1 MGVTLTQYE
10 NMVTLDSKGF
20 INILVIEYSGKMQI
34 ELDVEVKKV
43 KMTDKRIIIYF
54 NRGTQINDALFHY
67 SGWIDI
73 KKAICYTSSGK
84 YRANKILKDST
95 WGRLGNNWD
104 EINNT
109 WEYYDAHISSN
120 NEKRRSISYPYKGI
134 KIKRTPKIRG
144 LRR

>member
-1 MGVTLTQYE
+1 
-10 NMVTLDSKGF
+10 MVA
-20 INILVIEYSGKMQI
+20 
-34 ELDVEVKKV
+34 KK
-43 KMTDKRIIIYF
+43 
-54 NRGTQINDALFHY
+54 
-67 SGWIDI
+67 
-73 KKAICYTSSGK
+73 GK

-134 KIKRTPKIRG
+134 KIKRTPKKMLTG
-144 LRR
+144 QF